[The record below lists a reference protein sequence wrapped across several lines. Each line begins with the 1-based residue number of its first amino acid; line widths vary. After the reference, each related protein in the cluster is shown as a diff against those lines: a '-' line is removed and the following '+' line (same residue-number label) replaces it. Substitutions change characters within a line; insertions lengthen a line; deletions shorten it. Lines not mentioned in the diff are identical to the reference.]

1 MLVFEAFPQIA
12 LAGAGQI
19 LRILGTAY
27 EIARQQIVVQ
37 PGVDSHPLA
46 PKPYRRYLSPACTI
60 SG

>member
-1 MLVFEAFPQIA
+1 MLAMQKVYGAFHDFTRAEPGRSLELPHLFGA
-12 LAGAGQI
+12 L
-19 LRILGTAY
+19 
-27 EIARQQIVVQ
+27 VVQ